1 MKYIGAHVSAGGGV
15 QNAPLHAQEIG
26 AKSFALFTKN
36 QRQWHAKPLEDKD
49 ISAFKKNCSQY
60 GFSSKQI
67 LPHDSYL
74 INLGHPEKD
83 ALEKS
88 RTAFL
93 DEVERCELLGLN
105 YLNFHPGSTLN
116 RITSEKCIDI
126 IAESLNLTIEKTR
139 NLILVL
145 ETTAGMGSSV
155 GSSFKEL
162 AQIIGK
168 VQNKSRIGVCID
180 TCHIFAAGYDIGTKK
195 KYEETIK
202 RFENKIGIQYLKGIH
217 LNDSKKECGSRID
230 RHAPIGK
237 GFIGIG
243 GFSFIMN
250 DERFDDMPLILETPD
265 RENWKNEIKLLYDLI
280 E

>member
-1 MKYIGAHVSAGGGV
+1 MKYIGAHVSACGGV
-15 QNAPLHAQEIG
+15 QNSPLHAQEIG
-26 AKSFALFTKN
+26 AKAFALFTKN

-49 ISAFKKNCSQY
+49 ISAFKENCSQY
-60 GFSSKQI
+60 GFSSKYI

-88 RTAFL
+88 RATFL

-116 RITSEKCIDI
+116 RITSENCIDI
-126 IAESLNLTIEKTR
+126 IAEFLNLTIEKTH
-139 NLILVL
+139 NLTLVL

-155 GSSFKEL
+155 GASFKEL
-162 AQIIGK
+162 AQIIEK
-168 VQNKSRIGVCID
+168 IHNKHRIGVCID
-180 TCHIFAAGYDIGTKK
+180 TCHIFAAGYDISSIK
-195 KYEETIK
+195 KYGDTMK
-202 RFENKIGIQYLKGIH
+202 RFEDEIGIDYLKGAH

-237 GFIGIG
+237 GFIGIE
-243 GFSFIMN
+243 SFRCIMN
-250 DERFDDMPLILETPD
+250 DERFDEIPLILETPD
-265 RENWKNEIKLLYDLI
+265 RENWKNEIKLLYELI

>member
-116 RITSEKCIDI
+116 RITSENCIDI

-250 DERFDDMPLILETPD
+250 DERFDNIPLILETPD

>member
-1 MKYIGAHVSAGGGV
+1 MKYIGVHVSISGGV
-15 QNAPLHAQEIG
+15 QNAPLNAHEIG
-26 AKSFALFTKN
+26 ANAFAMFTKN
-36 QRQWHAKPLEDKD
+36 QRQWHAKSLEDKD
-49 ISAFKKNCSQY
+49 ISAFKKNCENL
-60 GFSSKQI
+60 GFLSKHI

-88 RTAFL
+88 RIAFL
-93 DEVERCELLGLN
+93 DEVERCELLGLD

-116 RITSEKCIDI
+116 RITSENCIDI
-126 IAESLNLTIEKTR
+126 IAESLNLTIEKTH
-139 NLILVL
+139 NLTLVL

-155 GSSFKEL
+155 GASFKEL
-162 AQIIGK
+162 AHIIEK

-180 TCHIFAAGYDIGTKK
+180 TCHIFAAGFDISTKK
-195 KYEETIK
+195 KYEETINL
-202 RFENKIGIQYLKGIH
+202 FEKEIGIQYLKGVH

-243 GFSFIMN
+243 GFSYIMN
-250 DERFDDMPLILETPD
+250 DERFDNIPLILETPD

>member
-116 RITSEKCIDI
+116 RITSENCIDI

-202 RFENKIGIQYLKGIH
+202 RFEDKIGIQYLKGIH

-280 E
+280 K

>member
-1 MKYIGAHVSAGGGV
+1 MKYIGVHVSISGGV
-15 QNAPLHAQEIG
+15 QNAPLNAHEIG
-26 AKSFALFTKN
+26 ANAFAMFTKN
-36 QRQWHAKPLEDKD
+36 QRQWHAKSLEDKD
-49 ISAFKKNCSQY
+49 ISAFKKNCENL
-60 GFSSKQI
+60 GFLSKHI

-88 RTAFL
+88 RIAFL
-93 DEVERCELLGLN
+93 DEVERCELLGLD

-116 RITSEKCIDI
+116 RITSENCIDI
-126 IAESLNLTIEKTR
+126 IAESLNLTIEKTH
-139 NLILVL
+139 NLTLVL

-155 GSSFKEL
+155 GASFKEL
-162 AQIIGK
+162 AHIIEK

-180 TCHIFAAGYDIGTKK
+180 TCHIFAAGYDISTKK
-195 KYEETIK
+195 KYEETINL
-202 RFENKIGIQYLKGIH
+202 FEKEIGIQYLKGVH

-243 GFSFIMN
+243 GFSYIMN
-250 DERFDDMPLILETPD
+250 DERFDNIPLILETPD

>member
-1 MKYIGAHVSAGGGV
+1 MKYIGVHVSISGGV
-15 QNAPLHAQEIG
+15 QNAPLNAHEIG
-26 AKSFALFTKN
+26 ANAFAMFTKN
-36 QRQWHAKPLEDKD
+36 QRQWHAKSLEDKD
-49 ISAFKKNCSQY
+49 ISAFKKNCENL
-60 GFSSKQI
+60 GFLSKHI

-88 RTAFL
+88 RAAFL
-93 DEVERCELLGLN
+93 DEVERCELLGLD

-116 RITSEKCIDI
+116 RITSENCIDI
-126 IAESLNLTIEKTR
+126 IAESLNLTIEKTH
-139 NLILVL
+139 NLTLVL

-155 GSSFKEL
+155 GASFKEL
-162 AQIIGK
+162 AHIIEK

-180 TCHIFAAGYDIGTKK
+180 TCHIFAAGFDISTKK
-195 KYEETIK
+195 KYEETINL
-202 RFENKIGIQYLKGIH
+202 FEKEIGIQYLKGVH

-243 GFSFIMN
+243 GFSYIMN
-250 DERFDDMPLILETPD
+250 DERFDNIPLILETPD

>member
-1 MKYIGAHVSAGGGV
+1 MKYIGVHVSISGGV
-15 QNAPLHAQEIG
+15 QNAPLNAHEIG
-26 AKSFALFTKN
+26 ANAFAMFTKN
-36 QRQWHAKPLEDKD
+36 QRQWHAKSLEDKD
-49 ISAFKKNCSQY
+49 ISAFKKNCENL
-60 GFSSKQI
+60 GFSSKYI

-88 RTAFL
+88 RAAFL
-93 DEVERCELLGLN
+93 DEVERCELLGLD

-116 RITSEKCIDI
+116 RITSENCIDI
-126 IAESLNLTIEKTR
+126 IAESLSLTIEKTH
-139 NLILVL
+139 NLTLVL

-155 GSSFKEL
+155 GASFKEL
-162 AQIIGK
+162 AHIIEK
-168 VQNKSRIGVCID
+168 VKNKSRIGVCID
-180 TCHIFAAGYDIGTKK
+180 TCHIFAAGYDISTKK
-195 KYEETIK
+195 KYEETMN
-202 RFENKIGIQYLKGIH
+202 RFEKEIGIQYLKGVH
-217 LNDSKKECGSRID
+217 LNDSKKKCGSRID

-243 GFSFIMN
+243 GFSYIMN
-250 DERFDDMPLILETPD
+250 DERFDNKPLILETPD

>member
-36 QRQWHAKPLEDKD
+36 QRQWHAKPLEDND
-49 ISAFKKNCSQY
+49 ISAFKENCSQY
-60 GFSSKQI
+60 GFSPKYI

-88 RTAFL
+88 RAAFL

-116 RITSEKCIDI
+116 RISSENCIDI

-139 NLILVL
+139 NLTLVL

-155 GSSFKEL
+155 GASFKEL
-162 AQIIGK
+162 AQIIEK
-168 VQNKSRIGVCID
+168 IQNQSRVGMCID
-180 TCHIFAAGYDIGTKK
+180 ACHIFAAGYDISTKK
-195 KYEETIK
+195 KYEETMN
-202 RFENKIGIQYLKGIH
+202 RFENEISIQYLKGVH

-237 GFIGIG
+237 GFIGIE
-243 GFSFIMN
+243 GFRCIMN
-250 DERFDDMPLILETPD
+250 DERFDDIPLILETPD

>member
-1 MKYIGAHVSAGGGV
+1 MKYIGVHVSISGGV
-15 QNAPLHAQEIG
+15 QNAPLNAHEIG
-26 AKSFALFTKN
+26 ANAFAMFTKN
-36 QRQWHAKPLEDKD
+36 QRQWHAKSLEDKD
-49 ISAFKKNCSQY
+49 ISAFKKNCENL
-60 GFSSKQI
+60 GFLSKHI

-88 RTAFL
+88 RIAFL
-93 DEVERCELLGLN
+93 DEVERCELLGLD

-116 RITSEKCIDI
+116 RIISENCIDI
-126 IAESLNLTIEKTR
+126 IAESLNLTIEKTH
-139 NLILVL
+139 NLTLVL

-155 GSSFKEL
+155 GASFKEL
-162 AQIIGK
+162 AHIIEK

-180 TCHIFAAGYDIGTKK
+180 TCHIFAAGYDISTKK
-195 KYEETIK
+195 KYEETINL
-202 RFENKIGIQYLKGIH
+202 FEKEIGIQYLKGVH

-243 GFSFIMN
+243 GFSYIMN
-250 DERFDDMPLILETPD
+250 DERFDNIPLILETPD

>member
-116 RITSEKCIDI
+116 RITSENCIDI

-180 TCHIFAAGYDIGTKK
+180 TCHIFAAGYDISTKK

-250 DERFDDMPLILETPD
+250 DERFDNIPLILETPD

>member
-36 QRQWHAKPLEDKD
+36 QRQWHAKPLEDND
-49 ISAFKKNCSQY
+49 ISAFKKNCEKF

-74 INLGHPEKD
+74 INLGHLEKD

-88 RTAFL
+88 RAAFL

-116 RITSEKCIDI
+116 RITSENCIDI
-126 IAESLNLTIEKTR
+126 IAESLNLTIEKTH
-139 NLILVL
+139 NLTLVL

-155 GSSFKEL
+155 GASFKEL

-168 VQNKSRIGVCID
+168 VQNKPRIGVCID
-180 TCHIFAAGYDIGTKK
+180 TCHIFAAGYDISTKK
-195 KYEETIK
+195 KYEETIN
-202 RFENKIGIQYLKGIH
+202 RFENEIGIQYLKGVH

-243 GFSFIMN
+243 GFRYIMN
-250 DERFDDMPLILETPD
+250 DERLDNIPLILETPD

>member
-26 AKSFALFTKN
+26 AKAFALFTKN
-36 QRQWHAKPLEDKD
+36 QRQRHAKPLEDND
-49 ISAFKKNCSQY
+49 ISAFKKNCEKF

-88 RTAFL
+88 RAAFL

-116 RITSEKCIDI
+116 RISSENCIDI

-139 NLILVL
+139 NLTLVL

-155 GSSFKEL
+155 GASFKEL
-162 AQIIGK
+162 AQIIEK
-168 VQNKSRIGVCID
+168 IQNQSRVGMCID
-180 TCHIFAAGYDIGTKK
+180 ACHIFAAGYDISTKK
-195 KYEETIK
+195 KYEETMN
-202 RFENKIGIQYLKGIH
+202 RFENEISIQYLKGVH

-237 GFIGIG
+237 GFIGIE
-243 GFSFIMN
+243 GFRCIMN
-250 DERFDDMPLILETPD
+250 DERFDDIPHILETPD

>member
-116 RITSEKCIDI
+116 RITSENCIDI

>member
-36 QRQWHAKPLEDKD
+36 QRQWHARPLEDNN
-49 ISAFKKNCSQY
+49 ISAFKKNCEKF

-88 RTAFL
+88 RAAFL

-116 RITSEKCIDI
+116 RITVENCIDI
-126 IAESLNLTIEKTR
+126 IAESLNLTIEKTP
-139 NLILVL
+139 NLTLVL

-155 GSSFKEL
+155 GASFKEL
-162 AQIIGK
+162 AQIIVK

-180 TCHIFAAGYDIGTKK
+180 TCHIFAAGYDISTKK

-202 RFENKIGIQYLKGIH
+202 RFENEIGIQYLKGVH

-237 GFIGIG
+237 GFIGID
-243 GFSFIMN
+243 GFSYIMN
-250 DERFDDMPLILETPD
+250 DERFDDIPLILETPD
-265 RENWKNEIKLLYDLI
+265 RDNWKNEIKLLYDLI

>member
-1 MKYIGAHVSAGGGV
+1 MKYIGVHVSISGGV
-15 QNAPLHAQEIG
+15 QNAPLNAHEIG
-26 AKSFALFTKN
+26 ANAFAMFTKN
-36 QRQWHAKPLEDKD
+36 QRQWHAKSLEDKD
-49 ISAFKKNCSQY
+49 ISAFKKNCENL
-60 GFSSKQI
+60 GFLSKHI

-88 RTAFL
+88 RAAFL
-93 DEVERCELLGLN
+93 DEVERCELLGLD

-116 RITSEKCIDI
+116 RITSENCIDI
-126 IAESLNLTIEKTR
+126 IAESLNLTIEKTH
-139 NLILVL
+139 NLTLVL

-155 GSSFKEL
+155 GASFKEL
-162 AQIIGK
+162 AHIIEK

-180 TCHIFAAGYDIGTKK
+180 TCHIFAAGYDISTKK
-195 KYEETIK
+195 KYEETINL
-202 RFENKIGIQYLKGIH
+202 FEKEIGIQYLKGVH

-243 GFSFIMN
+243 GFSYIMN
-250 DERFDDMPLILETPD
+250 DERFDNIPLILETPD

>member
-49 ISAFKKNCSQY
+49 ISTFKENCSQY

-116 RITSEKCIDI
+116 RITSENCIDI

-168 VQNKSRIGVCID
+168 VQNKSRIGVCMD

-250 DERFDDMPLILETPD
+250 DERFDNIPLILETPD

>member
-1 MKYIGAHVSAGGGV
+1 MKYIGAHVSISGGV
-15 QNAPLHAQEIG
+15 QNAPLNAHEIG
-26 AKSFALFTKN
+26 AKAFAMFTKN
-36 QRQWHAKPLEDKD
+36 QRQWHAKSFEDQN

-60 GFSSKQI
+60 GFSSKYI

-88 RTAFL
+88 RAAFL

-116 RITSEKCIDI
+116 RITSDECIAI
-126 IAESLNLTIEKTR
+126 IAESINITIEKTH
-139 NLILVL
+139 NLTLVL

-155 GSSFKEL
+155 GASFKEL
-162 AQIIGK
+162 AQIIK
-168 VQNKSRIGVCID
+168 KIQNKSRVGVCID
-180 TCHIFAAGYDIGTKK
+180 TCHIFAAGYDIITKK
-195 KYEETIK
+195 KFEDTMK
-202 RFENKIGIQYLKGIH
+202 RFEDEVGIDYLKGAH

-230 RHAPIGK
+230 RHAPLGK
-237 GFIGIG
+237 GFIGID
-243 GFSFIMN
+243 GFSYIMN
-250 DERFDDMPLILETPD
+250 DERFDNMPIILETPD